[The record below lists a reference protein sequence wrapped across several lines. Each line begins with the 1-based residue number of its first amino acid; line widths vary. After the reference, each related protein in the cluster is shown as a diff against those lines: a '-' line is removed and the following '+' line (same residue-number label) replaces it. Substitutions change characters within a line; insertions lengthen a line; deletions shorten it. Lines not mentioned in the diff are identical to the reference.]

1 LRGKLSLLLGG
12 LLASGLAVAESTP
25 PGFNTPIPSS
35 IMTPDSVETSIGR
48 LNFFDGIPD
57 KKTVEAV
64 YENLDRMRATEAFL
78 EMVPLASVEALR
90 VGMESIGID
99 AANKVMLYDGLMDS
113 NSLFLTG
120 NTDTVYAIG
129 LLNLERDGPTV
140 VEIPPGA
147 GPGTVNDAY
156 FRFVIDM
163 GGPGPDRG
171 KGGKYLILPPGY
183 EGAVP
188 EGYFTAESTSY
199 INWLPLRG
207 LLQGGKTD
215 APNKM
220 WKEGLKIYPLSQKDH
235 PPKMEFISGT
245 GLVVNTV
252 HANDET
258 FFEEVNDVIQREPL
272 SFLDDELRGT
282 LGSIGMEKG
291 KAFNPDARMRA
302 ILKDAVAI
310 ANATAR
316 AIAFRSRS
324 DGVKIFG
331 DDSVWYSAFDGFNYL
346 WLRSDGAGGRNKD
359 ARTMF
364 YYIATVNTP
373 AMVLE
378 LPGIGSQYAL
388 AASDSKGRDLDG
400 SKTYKVN
407 IPANVPAKNF
417 WSVVVYDPQT
427 RSMLQTNQPYP
438 SKNDQRD
445 RDMVVNA
452 DGSITLWFGPE
463 APKGQ
468 EANWIQTVPNK
479 SWFTILRL
487 YGPLEPWFKREWKPG
502 NIELV
507 N

>member
-1 LRGKLSLLLGG
+1 MLKGKLSLLLGG

-57 KKTVEAV
+57 QKTVEAV
-64 YENLDRMRATEAFL
+64 YDNLDRMRATEAFL
-78 EMVPLASVEALR
+78 EMVPMASVEALR

-220 WKEGLKIYPLSQKDH
+220 WKEGLKIYPLSQKDN

-245 GLVVNTV
+245 GLVVNTI

-388 AASDSKGRDLDG
+388 AASDSKGRNLDG

-445 RDMVVNA
+445 RNMVVNS

-479 SWFTILRL
+479 
-487 YGPLEPWFKREWKPG
+487 
-502 NIELV
+502 
-507 N
+507 

>member
-1 LRGKLSLLLGG
+1 
-12 LLASGLAVAESTP
+12 
-25 PGFNTPIPSS
+25 
-35 IMTPDSVETSIGR
+35 MTPDSVETSLGE

-57 KKTVEAV
+57 QATVEKV
-64 YENLDRMRATEAFL
+64 YDNLDRMRAIEVFL
-78 EMVPLASVEALR
+78 DMVPMASVEALR
-90 VGMESIGID
+90 IGMESIGID
-99 AANKVMLYDGLMDS
+99 AANKIMLYDGLMDS

-120 NTDTVYAIG
+120 NTDTVYGIG
-129 LLNLERDGPTV
+129 LLDLERDGPTV
-140 VEIPPGA
+140 VEVPPGA

-171 KGGKYLILPPGY
+171 KGGKYLILPPNY
-183 EGAVP
+183 EGEIP
-188 EGYFTAESTSY
+188 EGYFVAESTSY

-207 LLQGGKTD
+207 LLVNGSTEG
-215 APNKM
+215 PNKM
-220 WKEGLKIYPLSQKDH
+220 WKEGLKVYPLSEKDN

-245 GLVVNTV
+245 GMVLNTV

-258 FFEEVNDVIQREPL
+258 FYDEVNDVIQREPL

-282 LGSIGMEKG
+282 LGSIGIEKG
-291 KAFNPDARMRA
+291 KAFEPDARMRG

-331 DDSVWYSAFDGFNYL
+331 DDSVWYSGFNYL
-346 WLRSDGAGGRNKD
+346 WLRSDGAGGRNRD
-359 ARTMF
+359 ARTLF

-388 AASDSKGRDLDG
+388 AASDAAGRDLDG
-400 SKTYKVN
+400 AKTYSMTV
-407 IPANVPAKNF
+407 PPDVPAANF

-427 RSMLQTNQPYP
+427 RSMLQTDQPYP

-445 RDMVVNA
+445 RDMVVND

-463 APKGQ
+463 APEGR
-468 EANWIQTVPNK
+468 EANWIQTVPGK

-487 YGPLEPWFKREWKPG
+487 YGPLEPWFKREWVPG
-502 NIELV
+502 NIELIE
-507 N
+507 

>member
-1 LRGKLSLLLGG
+1 MFTRVLTACG
-12 LLASGLAVAESTP
+12 LVLTAGLAWADAIPE
-25 PGFNTPIPSS
+25 GFNTPIPES
-35 IMTPDSVETSIGR
+35 IMTPDSVETSLGT

-57 KKTVEAV
+57 QDTVAKV
-64 YENLDRMRATEAFL
+64 YDNLDRMRAIEAFL
-78 EMVPLASVEALR
+78 DMVPMASVEALR
-90 VGMESIGID
+90 MGMESIGID
-99 AANKVMLYDGLMDS
+99 AANKIMLYDGLMDS

-129 LLNLERDGPTV
+129 LLDLERDGPTV
-140 VEIPPGA
+140 VEVPPGA

-163 GGPGPDRG
+163 GRPGPDRG
-171 KGGKYLILPPGY
+171 KGGKYLILPPNY
-183 EGAVP
+183 EGEVP
-188 EGYFTAESTSY
+188 EGYFVAESTSY

-207 LLQGGKTD
+207 LLANGSTD

-220 WKEGLKIYPLSQKDH
+220 WRDGLKVYPLSQIDN
-235 PPKMEFISGT
+235 PPAMEFISGT
-245 GLVVNTV
+245 GMVLNTI

-258 FFEEVNDVIQREPL
+258 FYDEINEVIQREPL

-282 LGSIGMEKG
+282 LGGIGIEKG
-291 KAFNPDARMRA
+291 KAFEPDDRMRG

-331 DDSVWYSAFDGFNYL
+331 DDSVWYSGFDGFNYL
-346 WLRSDGAGGRNKD
+346 WLRSEGAGGRNRD

-388 AASDSKGRDLDG
+388 AASDSGGRDLDG
-400 SKTYKVN
+400 AKTYSMT
-407 IPANVPAKNF
+407 IPPDVPAANF

-427 RSMLQTNQPYP
+427 RSMLQTDQPYP

-445 RDMVVNA
+445 RNMMVNE

-463 APKGQ
+463 APEGR
-468 EANWIQTVPNK
+468 EANWVQTVPGK

-487 YGPLEPWFKREWKPG
+487 YGPLEPWFKREWVPG
-502 NIELV
+502 NIELID
-507 N
+507 

>member
-1 LRGKLSLLLGG
+1 MLTS
-12 LLASGLAVAESTP
+12 AVSADSAP
-25 PGFNTPIPSS
+25 AGFNTPIPAS
-35 IMTPDSVETSIGR
+35 IMTPDSVETSIGT
-48 LNFFDGIPD
+48 LKFFDGIPD
-57 KKTVEAV
+57 QKTVEAV
-64 YENLDRMRATEAFL
+64 YDNLDRMRATEAFL
-78 EMVPLASVEALR
+78 EMVPMASVEALR

-99 AANKVMLYDGLMDS
+99 SANKVMLYDGLMDS

-129 LLNLERDGPTV
+129 LLDLERDGPTV

-163 GGPGPDRG
+163 GAPGPDRG
-171 KGGKYLILPPGY
+171 KGGNYLILPPDYDGV
-183 EGAVP
+183 VP
-188 EGYFTAESTSY
+188 DGYFAVKSTSY

-207 LLQGGKTD
+207 LLQDGKTD

-220 WKEGLKIYPLSQKDH
+220 WKEGLKIYPLSQKDN

-245 GLVVNTV
+245 GMVVNTV

-282 LGSIGMEKG
+282 LGSIGIEKG
-291 KAFNPDARMRA
+291 KPFNPDARMKS

-316 AIAFRSRS
+316 AISFRSRS
-324 DGVKIFG
+324 DGVRIFG
-331 DDSVWYSAFDGFNYL
+331 EDSVWYSGFDGFNYL

-400 SKTYKVN
+400 AKTYKVN

-427 RSMLQTNQPYP
+427 RSMLQTGQPYP

-445 RDMVVNA
+445 RDMIVNG

-507 N
+507 E